1 MNKEEII
8 KAMQAIKDYCKGN
21 ITCEDCILAA
31 VCDSGSMYIPSDWEV
46 E

>member
-1 MNKEEII
+1 MSNEEVK

-21 ITCEDCILAA
+21 KTCEDCILAA
-31 VCDSGSMYIPSDWEV
+31 VCDSGSIYIPCDWEV